1 MSTNDAGELRLR
13 AAPPARSTTRTLR
26 TRDQQVETVE
36 RLQPENHIAV
46 EIPKVQDRPRASI
59 SQEGAHRAQH
69 FGADR
74 IRQREVNFQKPYG
87 QRFSSSLL
95 ITLSRDRNLDKPHL
109 IWKSD
114 SCLNRLTEPQ
124 RAETEN
130 GSCQVNSRSSAP
142 DTPAESH
149 SYCHLPQTKPFL
161 ATKEKD
167 VITVGCNELETTRHL
182 NVNHSLPNGQY
193 GPNQCN
199 GLHLRPCRAQ
209 LKRTGTGPIEVE
221 EDIKDHTTLEN
232 QRDPELSQPD
242 LTMLSSTV
250 VGVLAPTWSGRIRR
264 NKRFEGT
271 GNSDSMGNLQDV
283 TSTLAKNAH
292 GETQNQHGLVRVMT
306 EGSQTQVRAPF
317 LGTRRNTLDWSTMSD
332 PLRMNYSNNEMIQTV
347 SLDVNS
353 GRTDNRKLVPGG
365 LNPVTTNTPRLSP
378 PSFDPNEQRR
388 NPETGHQGPLSPL
401 SSKPTTSSLLL
412 SLRRI
417 NYSGRSSNAPPTF
430 PGENPAPS
438 DQEGNLPQ
446 SHLSQTFFN
455 NNKQERSKPVRS
467 PSSISYRSTEIG
479 PVISPSSF
487 SHRERSVSESPFFST
502 STLKE
507 DTPFT
512 QQSQTCFK
520 QAFLSNVPSASQET
534 CRGSN
539 KNPNLFPKSTI
550 PSPRHSP
557 YNPYEV
563 LKTHPIPRRTIL
575 TSTSWWK
582 QVTKEGS
589 SPLSPDGTTN
599 IKDQPNTPLVPPCNN
614 SSALA
619 GPTST
624 DSKRFSSQIPN
635 NRDNTNTT
643 ESVCKGNMSLIMTE
657 GGTQSLKQI
666 KDLPEHKSDGLFRR
680 QYGSHLNNRE
690 PLKPLNLPDVLSRS
704 RFNKATAK
712 TTLSHP
718 KDFSKGPVS
727 NSSFTANLT
736 ELPPTF
742 LNLKSSN
749 SPTESSSKYK
759 NDLRSSET
767 SSTPTSLHNKD
778 SEKLTKDSLTLSST
792 IPLSSQAPTIKT
804 TPGLPPTPNTR
815 TDSSFPF
822 HPLSSQTN
830 VHASNTDTSSQTS
843 KLTEPQTANI
853 TPLGFKRSYVFVPT
867 HPKAVSSLIPTVSAS
882 PKINNI
888 PVSTASVTSCN
899 IARHPSV
906 TNAPSPSYPTP
917 AIKLS
922 PTTTTTLSSFLTPP
936 TTPIIT
942 SPSYLDASNP
952 KEGRKFSS
960 SPERNNKKGK
970 RVRRVTWEDSLDLQ
984 CPEPVT
990 VEKPDPSGVPT
1001 SPLSPCVRTPNISP
1015 FLSSGSPPINTSPLC
1030 PTTPKT
1036 SSIQMGK
1043 GGRYQSLSPDLPD
1056 LTSMEHEMS
1065 KQGAKDTL
1073 ISEPARQDLTT
1084 TGRERTQSRE
1094 SCKFQGHSSAALSLP
1109 PDFATGYKLRYS
1121 SPPYSSL
1128 MSSRTTQGEPKTITP
1143 RSPLFRQASQSV
1155 YSPLSLHA
1163 EPGSGIAIPTSKS
1176 PLAPV
1181 SPTQTFSFPV
1191 KNKIAT
1197 KESSCEVSETYQ
1209 LNNQRQDINQD
1220 PKNGQ
1225 ILLVN
1230 NRVHI
1235 SSPGEKANNSTCVT
1249 ETLVYN
1255 IQFKA
1260 NTSTA
1265 ASKNTTPQPL
1275 QHTEIKLSQ
1284 QPNRVQI
1291 KKATGEPHTHSGQSS
1306 SSGSSADSQSQCE
1319 GSRNRKTKENVLGKS
1334 RFMSME
1340 STNEQSPKKSRFAL
1354 KKSVSTPNSSLSR
1367 SDSDRSNKTN
1377 NKMDQVLNKIKQT
1390 FSTRRSDDDPSFPWK
1405 WKKAS
1410 HTPNVSGSSDISTVS
1425 DVTGDSTE
1433 TVKEREKE
1441 GLVVIQDSDQGAEC
1455 TKTQTQNRYSII
1467 PPPAV
1472 TPTVWSEK
1480 STPETDQ
1487 DEQNACAG
1495 LSDNKTQA
1503 HLTPHSPTIHHLDFY
1518 NDSRTYYKP
1527 TLQLPTRRDPSPG
1540 RSPNPSGSCPTQF
1553 RMSTSSSRSP
1563 FSPFPSLSP
1572 VSPFSSPDISDD
1584 NVFYS
1589 PKLQRCKESSS
1600 PCEQG
1605 EGIGLGGSR
1614 RSLASTGPPSP
1625 VAGQDNEPFASSY
1638 ADLKYGIEPG
1648 RSFSVSSVLP
1658 SRPSGPGRISTGS
1671 RFLSVGDLTKT
1682 SLTCGGNGKDLDQ
1695 WSFGP
1700 DWTTDYDCRP
1710 TGDSSGSY
1718 FPSDPAKI
1726 KSRSLPRSL
1735 TRSLGNWSSG
1745 DSVSHPGNTT
1755 GTRQAHLWSQN
1766 MNTFQFGLDAEGPPT
1781 PPATPPLSPVSR
1793 RMSQP
1798 PSPSSPTFPSPPG
1811 TPQSVDS
1818 QSSKGRLPSRGY
1830 VSSLSTFDESSDSSS
1845 DTTTDDEYY
1854 LETGDGE
1861 EKETE
1866 L

>member
-1 MSTNDAGELRLR
+1 
-13 AAPPARSTTRTLR
+13 
-26 TRDQQVETVE
+26 
-36 RLQPENHIAV
+36 
-46 EIPKVQDRPRASI
+46 
-59 SQEGAHRAQH
+59 
-69 FGADR
+69 
-74 IRQREVNFQKPYG
+74 
-87 QRFSSSLL
+87 
-95 ITLSRDRNLDKPHL
+95 
-109 IWKSD
+109 
-114 SCLNRLTEPQ
+114 
-124 RAETEN
+124 
-130 GSCQVNSRSSAP
+130 
-142 DTPAESH
+142 
-149 SYCHLPQTKPFL
+149 
-161 ATKEKD
+161 
-167 VITVGCNELETTRHL
+167 
-182 NVNHSLPNGQY
+182 
-193 GPNQCN
+193 
-199 GLHLRPCRAQ
+199 
-209 LKRTGTGPIEVE
+209 
-221 EDIKDHTTLEN
+221 
-232 QRDPELSQPD
+232 
-242 LTMLSSTV
+242 MLSSTV
-250 VGVLAPTWSGRIRR
+250 VGVLAPTWSGHNRRI
-264 NKRFEGT
+264 KRFEET
-271 GNSDSMGNLQDV
+271 GNYDSQGNLQDV
-283 TSTLAKNAH
+283 TSTVAKNAH
-292 GETQNQHGLVRVMT
+292 EETQNQHGPVRVMA
-306 EGSQTQVRAPF
+306 EGSQPQVRAPF

-332 PLRMNYSNNEMIQTV
+332 PLRMDYSKKMIQTV
-347 SLDVNS
+347 SLDVHS
-353 GRTDNRKLVPGG
+353 GRTDDRKLVPGG
-365 LNPVTTNTPRLSP
+365 LSPVTTYTPRLSP

-388 NPETGHQGPLSPL
+388 NPQTGHQGPLSPL

-417 NYSGRSSNAPPTF
+417 NSSGRTSNASPSF
-430 PGENPAPS
+430 PGENPAPM
-438 DQEGNLPQ
+438 DQEGNLLPT
-446 SHLSQTFFN
+446 HVSQTFFN
-455 NNKQERSKPVRS
+455 NNEIERSKPVRS

-479 PVISPSSF
+479 PVISPSS
-487 SHRERSVSESPFFST
+487 SNHRERSVSESPFFSN
-502 STLKE
+502 SILNENKK

-512 QQSQTCFK
+512 QQPQTCFK
-520 QAFLSNVPSASQET
+520 QAFLSNVPSASQQI

-539 KNPNLFPKSTI
+539 KNQNLFPKTSI

-557 YNPYEV
+557 YYPSDL
-563 LKTHPIPRRTIL
+563 LKTAPLPRRTTL

-589 SPLSPDGTTN
+589 SPLSPDDTTN

-619 GPTST
+619 GPTLT

-643 ESVCKGNMSLIMTE
+643 ESVCKGNMNLIMTE

-680 QYGSHLNNRE
+680 QYGSYSNNRE

-704 RFNKATAK
+704 RFNKATAP

-718 KDFSKGPVS
+718 KELSKGPPS
-727 NSSFTANLT
+727 NSSFPADLT
-736 ELPPTF
+736 GLAPTL
-742 LNLKSSN
+742 LNLKSSD

-759 NDLRSSET
+759 NYLGSSET

-778 SEKLTKDSLTLSST
+778 SEKLTKHSLTLSST

-815 TDSSFPF
+815 TDSSFHF
-822 HPLSSQTN
+822 HPVSSQTY
-830 VHASNTDTSSQTS
+830 VHTSNTDTSSQTS
-843 KLTEPQTANI
+843 KLTDTAYI
-853 TPLGFKRSYVFVPT
+853 TPLGFKRSYVFIPT
-867 HPKAVSSLIPTVSAS
+867 HPKVVSSLIPTVSAS

-888 PVSTASVTSCN
+888 PVSTASVTSTN
-899 IARHPSV
+899 IASHPAV
-906 TNAPSPSYPTP
+906 TTAPSPSYLTP

-922 PTTTTTLSSFLTPP
+922 PTTTTLSSLLTPP
-936 TTPIIT
+936 TTPITT

-952 KEGRKFSS
+952 KEGRRFSS
-960 SPERNNKKGK
+960 SPEGDNKKGK
-970 RVRRVTWEDSLDLQ
+970 RVRRVTFEDSVDLQ
-984 CPEPVT
+984 CSEPIT
-990 VEKPDPSGVPT
+990 VEKSDPSVPT
-1001 SPLSPCVRTPNISP
+1001 SPLSPCIRTPSISP
-1015 FLSSGSPPINTSPLC
+1015 SLSSGRPTINTFPLC

-1036 SSIQMGK
+1036 SSIQIGK
-1043 GGRYQSLSPDLPD
+1043 VGRYRSLSSDLAD
-1056 LTSMEHEMS
+1056 LTSMEQEMS

-1073 ISEPARQDLTT
+1073 ISEPVRQDLTT
-1084 TGRERTQSRE
+1084 TGQERTQSRE
-1094 SCKFQGHSSAALSLP
+1094 SFKVQGHSSAALSLP
-1109 PDFATGYKLRYS
+1109 PDFSTGYKLRYS

-1128 MSSRTTQGEPKTITP
+1128 MSSRTTQGEPKAITP
-1143 RSPLFRQASQSV
+1143 RSPLFQRASQSV
-1155 YSPLSLHA
+1155 YTPLSLHA
-1163 EPGSGIAIPTSKS
+1163 EPGPSIAIPTSKS
-1176 PLAPV
+1176 PLASV
-1181 SPTQTFSFPV
+1181 SPTQTFSFPT

-1197 KESSCEVSETYQ
+1197 KESSCEASETYQ
-1209 LNNQRQDINQD
+1209 LNNQRQNTNQD

-1235 SSPGEKANNSTCVT
+1235 SSPDERAHNSTCVT

-1260 NTSTA
+1260 NTATT
-1265 ASKNTTPQPL
+1265 ASKNTTSKHL
-1275 QHTEIKLSQ
+1275 QHTETKLSQ
-1284 QPNRVQI
+1284 QPNRVQN

-1319 GSRNRKTKENVLGKS
+1319 GSRKSKTKENVLGKS
-1334 RFMSME
+1334 RFISVE
-1340 STNEQSPKKSRFAL
+1340 SSNEQSPKKSRFAL

-1390 FSTRRSDDDPSFPWK
+1390 FSTRRTDDDLSFPWK

-1410 HTPNVSGSSDISTVS
+1410 QTPHVSGSRDISTVS
-1425 DVTGDSTE
+1425 DVTTDRTK
-1433 TVKEREKE
+1433 TVREREKE
-1441 GLVVIQDSDQGAEC
+1441 GSVDIKDSDQGTEC
-1455 TKTQTQNRYSII
+1455 TKIQTQNRYSII
-1467 PPPAV
+1467 PPTAV
-1472 TPTVWSEK
+1472 TPTGGRFSVWSEK

-1495 LSDNKTQA
+1495 LSDNKTQV
-1503 HLTPHSPTIHHLDFY
+1503 HLTPHSQTIHHLDFF

-1527 TLQLPTRRDPSPG
+1527 TLQLPTCRDPSPG
-1540 RSPNPSGSCPTQF
+1540 RSPNPSDSCPTQF

-1563 FSPFPSLSP
+1563 FSPFPSISP
-1572 VSPFSSPDISDD
+1572 VSPFSSPDITDD

-1600 PCEQG
+1600 PCEPG
-1605 EGIGLGGSR
+1605 EGINLGGSR
-1614 RSLASTGPPSP
+1614 RSRASTGPPSP
-1625 VAGQDNEPFASSY
+1625 VAGQDDEHFTSSY

-1648 RSFSVSSVLP
+1648 RSFSVSSVLS

-1671 RFLSVGDLTKT
+1671 RFLSMGDLSKS

-1700 DWTTDYDCRP
+1700 DWTTEYDCRP
-1710 TGDSSGSY
+1710 QGDNSGSY

-1735 TRSLGNWSSG
+1735 TRRLGTWSSG
-1745 DSVSHPGNTT
+1745 DSQPGNTT
-1755 GTRQAHLWSQN
+1755 GSKQAHLWSRS
-1766 MNTFQFGLDAEGPPT
+1766 MNPFHFELDAEGQPT

-1793 RMSQP
+1793 RMSKP
-1798 PSPSSPTFPSPPG
+1798 PSPSSPTFPNPPG
-1811 TPQSVDS
+1811 APQAVDS
-1818 QSSKGRLPSRGY
+1818 QSSRVRLPSKGY

-1854 LETGDGE
+1854 LESGDGE